1 MKKYIVF
8 ICSFVVLY
16 IPLQILSGWILTA
29 FFVPD
34 ISSAISKASHEVSF
48 GQSSI
53 IPFLTTLSIAT
64 LAYFFSQHS
73 LVTNKKDPVR

>member
-8 ICSFVVLY
+8 ICSCIVLY
-16 IPLQILSGWILTA
+16 IPLQLLSGWILTA

-34 ISSAISKASHEVSF
+34 ISSAINKASHEASF
-48 GQSSI
+48 GQTSI

-64 LAYFFSQHS
+64 LAYFFSQHLS
-73 LVTNKKDPVR
+73 ITNKKNPVK